1 MLFLVELD
9 HVRSGSPLTPQ
20 AGREFIER
28 VIFPTLAR
36 AEELTA
42 ARKILSGGP
51 VVGRV
56 ALRFVFEVDSAAEV
70 DRLITSLAIWP
81 YAETRV
87 TPLLALRERRDH
99 VRSLLADLASAATG
113 STASSA

>member
-9 HVRSGSPLTPQ
+9 HVRSGSPLTPE

-42 ARKILSGGP
+42 ERKILGGGP

-56 ALRFVFEVDSAAEV
+56 ALRFIFEVDSAAEV
-70 DRLITSLAIWP
+70 DRLVTSLAIWP

-87 TPLLALRERRDH
+87 TPLLAPRQRRAH
-99 VRSLLADLASAATG
+99 VSALLAGLAATPSG
-113 STASSA
+113 SPSESS